1 MIESEATKNNKT
13 IGQLKDDYVYLLNKA
28 NQILQD
34 IPIEIFVDDDKKMDE
49 KLRLLIDGNTNNL
62 SVNVTNCAL

>member
-49 KLRLLIDGNTNNL
+49 KVEIVDRRKYK
-62 SVNVTNCAL
+62 